1 MVILEDSTME
11 SVVGDR
17 WRRRRLG
24 VVVVGSIEEE
34 DSLDSDWDGVDW
46 MEFVAVKAI
55 FVEDWW
61 GDDGMPKE

>member
-24 VVVVGSIEEE
+24 VVVGSIEEE
-34 DSLDSDWDGVDW
+34 DSVDSDCDGVDW

-55 FVEDWW
+55 FVEDW
-61 GDDGMPKE
+61 